1 LKILVEHIAGAL
13 AGKNVEI
20 DRPMIRFGRAPDNDV
35 PFHLTQ
41 DINSSA
47 HHAELRAEQGQVFL
61 HDLNSTNGL
70 FLNGRRVQ
78 RATIANGDVVEFGAN
93 GPKVRLILLD
103 RPSLPPTVDV
113 PSSGVAPPG
122 ALPPGSPPPLGA
134 PPALARPPGAPI
146 PFGAPPVLG
155 GPGQGPGAPQW
166 APPAPPPG
174 APQWAP
180 PAPPPGAPPWAP
192 RGAPPGPPRAAPPPT
207 AAPPPGMAPPPPA
220 APPMQQVVGGPV
232 SPAGLAPGQK
242 VGARTV
248 AMMIDQALLQAR
260 SRDKGGAVGKG
271 TVFVRSMV
279 DQAVK
284 SSTRKFRVLL
294 VLSLVV
300 LLGGG
305 GFAAYMIWERSGM
318 QDSER
323 DRLVKEIAALAREQ
337 ERKVAAKEKA
347 AVERERQDTQRRIAE
362 LTKKLGNMQGAGSG
376 ADIVTRNRQTVYLLV
391 AQYGAQESAF
401 CTGFAVRANLLATNA
416 HCVHGARPLIQKGA
430 TIVAVLNGSGRSR
443 YRVTQMV
450 AHPGYKQGVAGNDV
464 GLMRVEGSL
473 SKTVRLASV
482 QELRAVAQ
490 GQTMYTLGFP
500 GSLAKPSSP
509 EATITQ
515 GIISRM
521 MTPAQNPGSFD
532 AAHVLQHTA
541 YVTGGTSGSPIFDTA
556 GTVIG
561 INAGGLKTKQD
572 VFLGGDKTRPV
583 SMVFAAPG
591 YNFGMRIDLLD
602 DILGQI

>member
-1 LKILVEHIAGAL
+1 
-13 AGKNVEI
+13 
-20 DRPMIRFGRAPDNDV
+20 
-35 PFHLTQ
+35 
-41 DINSSA
+41 
-47 HHAELRAEQGQVFL
+47 
-61 HDLNSTNGL
+61 
-70 FLNGRRVQ
+70 
-78 RATIANGDVVEFGAN
+78 
-93 GPKVRLILLD
+93 
-103 RPSLPPTVDV
+103 
-113 PSSGVAPPG
+113 
-122 ALPPGSPPPLGA
+122 
-134 PPALARPPGAPI
+134 
-146 PFGAPPVLG
+146 
-155 GPGQGPGAPQW
+155 
-166 APPAPPPG
+166 
-174 APQWAP
+174 
-180 PAPPPGAPPWAP
+180 
-192 RGAPPGPPRAAPPPT
+192 
-207 AAPPPGMAPPPPA
+207 
-220 APPMQQVVGGPV
+220 MQQAAGGPV

-248 AMMIDQALLQAR
+248 AMMIDQAMLQAR
-260 SRDKGGAVGKG
+260 AREKAGAVGKG
-271 TVFVRSMV
+271 TVFMKSMV
-279 DQAVK
+279 EQAVR
-284 SSTRKFRVLL
+284 SSTRKFKVALALALL
-294 VLSLVV
+294 VLV
-300 LLGGG
+300 GGG
-305 GFAAYMIWERSGM
+305 GFAAYMIWQRSGM
-318 QDSER
+318 QDAER
-323 DRLVKEIAALAREQ
+323 DRLVKEIADLARQQ
-337 ERKVAAKEKA
+337 ERGLAAKEKA
-347 AVERERQDTQRRIAE
+347 AAQRDKQDMERRIAE
-362 LTKKLGNMQGAGSG
+362 LTKKLGNMQGGGSG

-430 TIVAVLNGSGRSR
+430 SIVAVLNGSGRSR

-450 AHPGYKQGVAGNDV
+450 AHPGYRQGVAGNDV
-464 GLMRVEGSL
+464 GLMRVDGSL
-473 SKTVRLASV
+473 PRQVRLAST
-482 QELRAVAQ
+482 QELRAVSQ

-541 YVTGGTSGSPIFDTA
+541 YVTGGTSGSPMFDTG

-602 DILGQI
+602 DIFGQI